1 MPLSPS
7 ALLCPHFS
15 LFLPLPNFFGKGEIE
30 CKIAIAFML
39 AHLFLNAMR
48 KQELDKQLKFN
59 TSHSLSIHKNKHR
72 FFQNMN
78 IQYITMILFSIV

>member
-48 KQELDKQLKFN
+48 TRWFFKRLKVK
-59 TSHSLSIHKNKHR
+59 L
-72 FFQNMN
+72 
-78 IQYITMILFSIV
+78 